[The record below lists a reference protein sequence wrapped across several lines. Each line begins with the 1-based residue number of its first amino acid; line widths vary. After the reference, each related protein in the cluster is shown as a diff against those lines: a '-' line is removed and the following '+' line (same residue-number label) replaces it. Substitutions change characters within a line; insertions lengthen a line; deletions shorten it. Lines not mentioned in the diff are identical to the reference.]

1 MARMRSPNY
10 PAIPLGQAIDF
21 IAQIYKADRTNII
34 DKAVAA
40 KHMGYSGLTG
50 RTLKLLGSL
59 SQYGLLEKAGK
70 EKVRV
75 TPTAVSILHGLTNDE
90 KIAALSKAA
99 GSPPLFRRIRDNF
112 DDPSVQTITSFLM
125 QEGFTDTA
133 IAPVLK
139 SYSETNAFLA
149 AHGVSES
156 HGKGREDGQESASD
170 EDDSEPEEMQE
181 VKQEEFAGTVD
192 QRKPPPPADELTFNF
207 DGRSIAIDG
216 RTVRPSE
223 LKAFISDLAMI
234 HEVFARLV
242 PEEKQDEQPAEG

>member
-10 PAIPLGQAIDF
+10 PAIPLGHAIDF
-21 IAQIYKADRTNII
+21 IALIYKADRTNII

-50 RTLKLLGSL
+50 RTQKLLGSL
-59 SQYGLLEKAGK
+59 SQYNLLEKAGK

-75 TPTAVSILHGLTNDE
+75 SPTTVSILHGLTNDE
-90 KIAALSKAA
+90 KIAALKKAA
-99 GSPPLFRRIRDNF
+99 SAPPLFRRIRENF
-112 DDPSVQTITSFLM
+112 DNPSARTITSFLM
-125 QEGFTDTA
+125 QEGFTDRA
-133 IAPVLK
+133 VAPVLK

-156 HGKGREDGQESASD
+156 HGNDGESERESIPD
-170 EDDSEPEEMQE
+170 ENDSEPEKMQE
-181 VKQEEFAGTVD
+181 VKQEEFTGGGGH
-192 QRKPPPPADELTFNF
+192 KNPPIPADELTFNF
-207 DGRSIAIDG
+207 DGRSISMGG

-223 LKAFISDLAMI
+223 LNAFIADLTMI

-242 PEEKQDEQPAEG
+242 PKEKTDEQPTDG